1 MYTGGAASG
10 GFFFERLE
18 GPYGRLRVPGNA
30 YVEVEDES
38 TSLTVGTAD
47 PEQAAVFEWIQR
59 PNGDVILRSVA
70 RSGHLVRWQPGTN
83 RLYADADDG
92 SDPASHFVVVRTPG
106 VIPDRVV
113 GFPYH
118 GVPAQLPG
126 RWEAEDFDLGGA
138 GISFVDQDA
147 SNNGGAYRPLE
158 SVDIQPTFDQGG
170 GFNVGWIEPNEWIS
184 YTIENPN
191 ESEISGV
198 IRMRIAAN
206 QTGATVGLTFDGEDP
221 LGDIVLPSTGGFQ
234 NWVTVN
240 RPLTVAPGASIMR
253 FENRGAVSFNLNWFE
268 FACDTSDCQ
277 PEPECPCLD
286 SGDVDCDGQ
295 IGFSDALLVLN
306 DWGPCSACDT
316 DLNGDSAVEFNDML
330 LLLSNWGVC
339 SK

>member
-1 MYTGGAASG
+1 MCSSDLELKADLLVYTGGATSG
-10 GFFFERLE
+10 GFFFEPLE
-18 GPYGRLRVPGNA
+18 GPYGRLRVSGDA
-30 YVEVEDES
+30 YVEVEDAG

-106 VIPDRVV
+106 VIPDPVV

-158 SVDIQPTFDQGG
+158 SVDIQTTFDQGG
-170 GFNVGWIEPNEWIS
+170 GFNVGWIEPNEWMS
-184 YTIENPN
+184 YTIEN
-191 ESEISGV
+191 
-198 IRMRIAAN
+198 
-206 QTGATVGLTFDGEDP
+206 
-221 LGDIVLPSTGGFQ
+221 
-234 NWVTVN
+234 
-240 RPLTVAPGASIMR
+240 
-253 FENRGAVSFNLNWFE
+253 
-268 FACDTSDCQ
+268 
-277 PEPECPCLD
+277 
-286 SGDVDCDGQ
+286 Q
-295 IGFSDALLVLN
+295 IGRAHV
-306 DWGPCSACDT
+306 
-316 DLNGDSAVEFNDML
+316 
-330 LLLSNWGVC
+330 
-339 SK
+339 